1 MATLKYTAVIACS
14 LIIGG
19 LATAT
24 ISRFIAPS
32 AQVESQ
38 AAERKVLYW
47 YDPMKPDVRFDKP
60 GKSPFMDMDLVPKYA
75 LTVGVGTLLDAE
87 EVMILVL
94 GGVKAQAL
102 QAAVEGNVNHMWT
115 ITCLQLHPKSLIVC
129 DEPSTMELKVKTL
142 KYFNELEAENIKG
155 L

>member
-24 ISRFIAPS
+24 ISRIIAPS
-32 AQVESQ
+32 AQAESQ

-60 GKSPFMDMDLVPKYA
+60 GKSPFMDMDLVAKYA
-75 LTVGVGTLLDAE
+75 DEAGIRNRAASVSTLLRCTIWGCARR
-87 EVMILVL
+87 
-94 GGVKAQAL
+94 KSAR
-102 QAAVEGNVNHMWT
+102 AA
-115 ITCLQLHPKSLIVC
+115 
-129 DEPSTMELKVKTL
+129 STMARPFPRTSATTSTSL
-142 KYFNELEAENIKG
+142 
-155 L
+155 